1 MAVETGNLSGLVAPG
16 GKRTLRL
23 GLGNPILSDD
33 AVGILL
39 AGHLKDR
46 LQNIPG
52 LDLVEDCS
60 LGGFNLLEIIQGYG
74 RLIILDSIRTA
85 GAEPGAWHYFTAE
98 RLRETMNLNC
108 VHDVNFATALELG
121 RRLGMALPPDDEI
134 HIFAVEI
141 LDNLTFSERMSAE
154 LESRFPAI
162 AEEIAAQLQ
171 PLLNRGDPPGT

>member
-1 MAVETGNLSGLVAPG
+1 MAVETGDLSGLAAPRE
-16 GKRTLRL
+16 KRTLLL

-33 AVGILL
+33 AVGIRL
-39 AGHLKDR
+39 AGHLKER

-60 LGGFNLLEIIQGYG
+60 LGGFNLLEIIEGYG
-74 RLIILDSIRTA
+74 RLIVLDSIRTA
-85 GAEPGAWHYFTAE
+85 GADPGAWHYFTAE

-121 RRLGMALPPDDEI
+121 RRLGMALPPDHEI

-141 LDNLTFSERMSAE
+141 LENLTFSERMSAE

-162 AEEIAAQLQ
+162 AEKILAQLEI
-171 PLLNRGDPPGT
+171 LLRTDDSPGP